1 VSPKKYSDQLVD
13 WLIELGY
20 THCFFVAGGNIM
32 HLLDSVRSRMTCVP
46 VVHEVAA
53 GIAAE
58 YFNETASKAKA
69 FALVTAGPG
78 LTNIITAMAGAW
90 LEHRDLLV
98 IGGQVKS
105 TDLATSGLR
114 QRGIQEIVG
123 TRIAHPVTKLSVQF
137 TTPANESEFKSA
149 VQLGSTP
156 RKGPIFIEV
165 CLDVQG
171 APPLT
176 AELNPATSSSRQGR
190 SDSDVEAAVKRIQE
204 LLQASQRPV
213 LALGAGVH
221 RQLSRQLAPDLEALE
236 LPIVTTWHGADRIS
250 SRSPN
255 YCGRFETW
263 GQRAANLIINQADAV
278 FFFGARLGLQETGF
292 NWEEFAKSA
301 RVVQVEID
309 EAELSKGHPHVDVK
323 ICGDAN
329 HILPKVIESDIPKFE
344 PWLKYCRDI
353 CDLLPLNDS
362 LNETAEGFVS
372 PYDFYLDL
380 SQVSGCEDIWIPS
393 SSGGANSVAIQA
405 LRQWGNQLVICDNG
419 LASMGYGLSGAIGAA
434 FSAHDK
440 RIWLIEGDGGFAQN
454 LQELATVAVNNLNIK
469 LFIFANNGYGSIRTT
484 QRNYFGG
491 AYLGCDTNT
500 GLGFPNWKLLAD
512 AYGIAYR
519 QFPESGFSDEEFTN
533 TLLQHGPIFVEVPI
547 DPNQTYW
554 PKITSF
560 VTPEGSMKSNPLYDM
575 TPKLPHHI
583 HKQVTRYLNS

>member
-176 AELNPATSSSRQGR
+176 AELNPTTSSSRQGR

>member
-1 VSPKKYSDQLVD
+1 MSPKKYSDQLVD

-176 AELNPATSSSRQGR
+176 AELNPTTSSSRQGR